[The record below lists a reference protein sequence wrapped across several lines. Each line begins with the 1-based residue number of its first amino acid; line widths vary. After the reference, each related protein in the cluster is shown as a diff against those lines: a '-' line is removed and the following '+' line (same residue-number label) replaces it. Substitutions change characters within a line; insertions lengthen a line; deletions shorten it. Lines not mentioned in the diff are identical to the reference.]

1 MSTSGGRSNLLRFTV
16 TNLIDSSDLVPVQL
30 SFLVDCVFFEE
41 KADLVCRC
49 KKVIIADMVVVPG
62 GKLGL

>member
-1 MSTSGGRSNLLRFTV
+1 MSTSGERSNLFKFTV

-30 SFLVDCVFFEE
+30 SFLVDCVFFKE
-41 KADLVCRC
+41 KADLVSRC